1 MGIFDRWRD
10 RNKTAAS
17 KPAAGRPAGGPDFSN
32 VRGGHSSTAPA
43 PGAPPPAT
51 SVLGEQT
58 YVVQPG
64 DTLSKISKHY
74 YGDANKYG
82 RIFDANRDL
91 LKDPDKIYPGQK
103 LRIPK

>member
-10 RNKTAAS
+10 RNKAAAQ
-17 KPAAGRPAGGPDFSN
+17 PAAGRPAGAPDFSN

-43 PGAPPPAT
+43 PGMPAPQPA
-51 SVLGEQT
+51 SVLGEQI
-58 YVVQPG
+58 YVVQSG

-74 YGDANKYG
+74 YGDGNKYM
-82 RIFDANRDL
+82 RIFEANRDL